1 MFQTLPYKKLTRIGD
16 WGFFYSKKKGSG
28 WAVDVRVKGVN
39 KGSEIYSLKY
49 LAQYK
54 ILTAIPIT
62 EDVT

>member
-1 MFQTLPYKKLTRIGD
+1 MSQTLLYKKLTRIDD
-16 WGFFYSKKKGSG
+16 WAFFYSKKKGSG

-54 ILTAIPIT
+54 VLTAVLII